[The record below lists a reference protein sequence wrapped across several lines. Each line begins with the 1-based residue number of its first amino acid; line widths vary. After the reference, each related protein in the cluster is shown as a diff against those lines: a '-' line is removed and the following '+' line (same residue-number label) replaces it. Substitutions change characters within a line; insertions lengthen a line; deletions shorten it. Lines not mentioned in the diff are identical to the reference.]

1 MITEFSPV
9 TDLLLDRLLKGLKR
23 MNFEDLKTEVA
34 KILVTKYDFLTEEA
48 ESAVEESVAENTDMW
63 NDNAEA
69 SDLANYLASDDDDE

>member
-1 MITEFSPV
+1 
-9 TDLLLDRLLKGLKR
+9 

-34 KILVTKYDFLTEEA
+34 KLLVTNYDFLTEEA
-48 ESAVEESVAENTDMW
+48 DSAVEKSVAENTDMW